1 MNDLA
6 KTMEQG
12 LVLQSLHRQFPW
24 KPWMIV
30 YFTLLLA
37 TYLFLVF
44 GLGYGWDVNPPL
56 NADDHPDGPEFW
68 MVQIWW
74 TIPYLCAFFVAQY
87 RHKLM
92 KKCVMLEAMGS
103 YREAMTI
110 AAKFATPQLITS
122 FSQRYASQLA
132 QEEKTLPPEIKNT
145 GQSTPVFNIHNIQ
158 HQQGPT
164 DINVQDSVVTDWNQ
178 R

>member
-1 MNDLA
+1 
-6 KTMEQG
+6 MEQG

-37 TYLFLVF
+37 IYLYVVF
-44 GLGYGWDVNPPL
+44 GLGYGWDASTPN
-56 NADDHPDGPEFW
+56 NRSGSRFW
-68 MVQIWW
+68 MLQMWW
-74 TIPYLCAFFVAQY
+74 TIPNLCAFFVAQY

-132 QEEKTLPPEIKNT
+132 QEEKTLPADIKNT
-145 GQSTPVFNIHNIQ
+145 TQSSPVFNIHNIQ
-158 HQQGPT
+158 NQQGPT
-164 DINVQDSVVTDWNQ
+164 EINVQDSVVTDWNQ